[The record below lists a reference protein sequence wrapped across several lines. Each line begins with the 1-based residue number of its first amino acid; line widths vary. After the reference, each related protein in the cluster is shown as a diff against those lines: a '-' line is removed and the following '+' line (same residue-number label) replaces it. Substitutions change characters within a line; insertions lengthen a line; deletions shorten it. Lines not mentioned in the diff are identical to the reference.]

1 MILSQLVSFRV
12 VHFVNIA
19 CIQIQYWCIDG
30 KDRIYVVR
38 RRSEKKTSYSENF
51 RSFRAQRHQLYIY
64 RQYINIVFI
73 LQQNLQKQM
82 LFNLIIIKR

>member
-12 VHFVNIA
+12 VHFVNFA

-30 KDRIYVVR
+30 KDRIYVAR
-38 RRSEKKTSYSENF
+38 RRNEKKTSFSENF

-64 RQYINIVFI
+64 RQYNNIVFI